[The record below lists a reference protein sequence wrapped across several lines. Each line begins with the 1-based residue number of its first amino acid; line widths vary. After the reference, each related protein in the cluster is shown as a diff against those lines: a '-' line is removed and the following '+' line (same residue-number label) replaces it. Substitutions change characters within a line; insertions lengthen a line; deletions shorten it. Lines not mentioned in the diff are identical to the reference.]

1 MNNNTKMEFYCGAF
15 GAIIPFFSMILTILL
30 LTISGRSGIEYYWTA
45 GLVAL
50 FVALCLAKKKSDV
63 HHVAIEALSN
73 PMFGTLTIIFLLAG
87 VLSHMLRQ
95 SGLINGLVWLCTVLN
110 VNGAIFPAVTFLTC
124 VVISTSCGTQY
135 ATIAT
140 VTPIMFPLAVNMGC
154 SPAVMLGAI
163 ISGAMFGDNLAP
175 ISDTTIASSTAMHA
189 HVTDVVKSR
198 IKYSLIAASV
208 SAVLFITL
216 GITTTNA
223 VSSSV
228 VADAAYAKT
237 LVMLLVPVVMIVMMY
252 RRSELIPVL
261 LICNV
266 VAAVLNLAF
275 GFISLDKMVSMEGPV
290 VVGMS
295 GMVTVVIFN
304 MFILILNGFLSA
316 SGVYDVLLEKLHNL
330 CKTPRSTELTVMA
343 LIAIIVVFAVS
354 GTVSIIIAGPFVYEL
369 FKKNNI
375 DRHRGANFLDG
386 TACAV
391 GALLPWN
398 DCVLA
403 MFGLAAAT
411 GLLSSDFS
419 VLNFIP
425 YNFHAM
431 MLLVVY
437 FVCGVTGLFRKPD
450 AKNYED

>member
-1 MNNNTKMEFYCGAF
+1 MEKNKKIEFYGGIF
-15 GAIIPFFSMILTILL
+15 GAILPFFSMILTILL

-45 GLVAL
+45 GIVAMIVAL
-50 FVALCLAKKKSDV
+50 FLAKRKNDV
-63 HHVAIEALSN
+63 HHIAINALTN
-73 PMFGTLTIIFLLAG
+73 PLFGTLTIIFLLAG
-87 VLSHMLRQ
+87 VLSQLLRQ
-95 SGLINGLVWLCTVLN
+95 SGLINGLIWMCTVLD
-110 VNGAIFPAVTFLTC
+110 VNSAIFPVATFLVC
-124 VVISTSCGTQY
+124 VVISTACGTQY

-154 SPAVMLGAI
+154 SPSVMLGAI
-163 ISGAMFGDNLAP
+163 LSGAMFGDNLAP
-175 ISDTTIASSTAMHA
+175 ISDTTIASSTSMHA
-189 HVTDVVKSR
+189 KVSDAVKSR
-198 IKYSLIAASV
+198 IKYSLIAA
-208 SAVLFITL
+208 LFAAILFVISGVMTTNPV
-216 GITTTNA
+216 GITVEANA
-223 VSSSV
+223 E
-228 VADAAYAKT
+228 YAKT
-237 LVMLLVPVVMIVMMY
+237 LVMLIVPLAMIIMMLRKAELVPV
-252 RRSELIPVL
+252 L
-261 LICNV
+261 LACNL
-266 VAAVLNLAF
+266 VAAILNLIF
-275 GFISLDKMVSMEGPV
+275 GFISIDKMVSMDGPV

-304 MFILILNGFLSA
+304 MFVMILNGFLSA
-316 SGVYDVLLEKLHNL
+316 SGVYDILLKKLHGL
-330 CKTPRSTELTVMA
+330 CKTPRATELTVMT
-343 LIAIIVVFAVS
+343 LIAVIVVFAVS

-386 TACAV
+386 TACSV

-411 GLLSSDFS
+411 GLLPSNFS

-437 FVCGVTGLFRKPD
+437 FVCAVTGLFRTSD